1 MRYIAYTG
9 LGLVVLVLLSAI
21 GIWASS
27 RSAYDQTFAHTEATA
42 RLPSFESGS
51 TDELVLLSTARGE
64 FRARIGGFESGKGR
78 PLVILLHGFPVTSAM
93 WIELIPA
100 LVSKGYRV
108 VAFDQRG
115 YSPGVRPLDLRE
127 YVVPELVAD
136 VLAVADAIGEDT
148 FHLVGH
154 DWGAAVGW
162 ATILSNPSR
171 IISWS
176 AMSVAHPIAF
186 ADALTNDEDQ
196 QARSSYFGL
205 FVTPGIP
212 ELLFSVN
219 DFGFL
224 KEAYGSMSETK
235 INEYMQVFGEP
246 GALTAALNWYRA
258 AFALDGEEFFGEA
271 FEVEERV
278 SENSKVPTL
287 FIWGNQDETIG
298 RYAAE
303 QTANQMSGAYTVVE
317 LDAGHWLISEQP
329 DLVIEPVISHI
340 RTNDLRH
347 QKDMESLSKAD

>member
-42 RLPSFESGS
+42 RLPSFEIGS

-171 IISWS
+171 IISW
-176 AMSVAHPIAF
+176 
-186 ADALTNDEDQ
+186 
-196 QARSSYFGL
+196 
-205 FVTPGIP
+205 
-212 ELLFSVN
+212 
-219 DFGFL
+219 
-224 KEAYGSMSETK
+224 
-235 INEYMQVFGEP
+235 
-246 GALTAALNWYRA
+246 
-258 AFALDGEEFFGEA
+258 
-271 FEVEERV
+271 
-278 SENSKVPTL
+278 
-287 FIWGNQDETIG
+287 
-298 RYAAE
+298 RY
-303 QTANQMSGAYTVVE
+303 N
-317 LDAGHWLISEQP
+317 H
-329 DLVIEPVISHI
+329 
-340 RTNDLRH
+340 
-347 QKDMESLSKAD
+347 